1 MTTENNSDDLLKD
14 SEVLNHLPESWG
26 ALLALGMVM
35 IILGA
40 IGLGMSFTFTITTV
54 MFFGFFMLLAGLTQ
68 LVHAVVSDKLKSWKS
83 RGLYIVTAVLYTIG
97 GLVAIFNPVLASIG
111 FTIMLAGMFLAVGI
125 YRIKEAIRIQGE
137 GEKWWLMMFTGVTS
151 LIFAIVVTVGMPW
164 TALWVIGLM
173 VAVELAMNGA
183 LLVGIALEK
192 RAQEQQD
199 S

>member
-1 MTTENNSDDLLKD
+1 MVTEDNNDELKD
-14 SEVLNHLPESWG
+14 PELMQHLPESWG
-26 ALLALGMVM
+26 ALLALGMLM

-40 IGLGMSFTFTITTV
+40 VGLGMSFTFTITTV

-97 GLVAIFNPVLASIG
+97 GLVSIFNPVLASIG
-111 FTIMLAGMFLAVGI
+111 FTILLAGMFLAIGI
-125 YRIKEAIRIQGE
+125 YRIKEAIRIQNE
-137 GEKWWLMMFTGVTS
+137 GEKWWLMMITGVTS
-151 LIFAIVVTVGMPW
+151 LVFAIVVTVGMPW

-183 LLVGIALEK
+183 LLVGIALQK
-192 RAQEQQD
+192 RAQESD
-199 S
+199 D

>member
-1 MTTENNSDDLLKD
+1 MTTENHDDLLTD
-14 SEVLNHLPESWG
+14 SEVMNHLPESWG
-26 ALLALGMVM
+26 ALLALGMLM

-68 LVHAVVSDKLKSWKS
+68 LVHAVLSEKLKSWKS
-83 RGLYIVTAVLYTIG
+83 RGLYIVTAVLYSIG
-97 GLVAIFNPVLASIG
+97 GLVSIFNPVLASIG
-111 FTIMLAGMFLAVGI
+111 FTILLAGMFLAVGV
-125 YRIKEAIRIQGE
+125 YRIKEAVRIQNE
-137 GEKWWLMMFTGVTS
+137 GEKWWLMMITGITS
-151 LIFAIVVTVGMPW
+151 LVFAIVVTVGMPW

-183 LLVGIALEK
+183 LLVGIALQK

-199 S
+199 V

>member
-1 MTTENNSDDLLKD
+1 
-14 SEVLNHLPESWG
+14 
-26 ALLALGMVM
+26 M

-40 IGLGMSFTFTITTV
+40 VGLGMSFTFTITTV

-97 GLVAIFNPVLASIG
+97 GLVSIFNPVLASIG
-111 FTIMLAGMFLAVGI
+111 FTILLAGMFLAIGI
-125 YRIKEAIRIQGE
+125 YRIKEAIRIQNE
-137 GEKWWLMMFTGVTS
+137 GEKWWLMMITGVTS
-151 LIFAIVVTVGMPW
+151 LVFAIVVTVGMPW

-183 LLVGIALEK
+183 LLVGIALQK
-192 RAQEQQD
+192 RAQESD
-199 S
+199 D